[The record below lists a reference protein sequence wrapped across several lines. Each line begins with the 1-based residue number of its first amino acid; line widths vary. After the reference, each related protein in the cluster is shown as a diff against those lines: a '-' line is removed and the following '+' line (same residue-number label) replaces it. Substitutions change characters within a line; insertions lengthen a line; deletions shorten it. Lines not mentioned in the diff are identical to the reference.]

1 MGPTSPVSEDG
12 RGTDR
17 PADAGGADRSS
28 TTPSPQSS
36 SGGARIA
43 QAALL
48 VAGVTVLA
56 RIVGFGR
63 WLVFS
68 KTIGAGC
75 LAEAYTTAN
84 QLPNI
89 LFEVVAGGALAG
101 AVIPVLAG
109 PVARGDRAAQGR
121 IVGALLSWSFVLLAP
136 VAVLA
141 WVLAGGYT
149 DAMLDP
155 GAECGGSTATATRM
169 LAIFVPQ
176 VFGYAVAVVATAVLQ
191 SHKRFAAGAL
201 APLISSLVVVA
212 TYFVFAA
219 AAPDADSAS
228 QGATDLLAW
237 GTTAGVLALALTVLV
252 PMLALRLPIKLT
264 LRLDPG
270 VGPVLRKLALAGL
283 AVLIAQ
289 QLTFVVTTYLANHR
303 GVPGS
308 IAVYTWANAIYLL
321 PYAVLAVPITTAVFP
336 RLAAA
341 FDAAEGFDRYA
352 STSTRA
358 VLLAGG
364 AGAALLVGTAVPV
377 GRIFAYND
385 GAVQE
390 SQASALIDG
399 LLLFAPAAIGFAVLM
414 HVGRVLYA
422 RHCGREVAVVT
433 SAAWVLVAV
442 AGVVLT
448 ATWGAVPALAAAM
461 SVGMVVGAVVLLLV
475 LRREAGPAVLAGF
488 PRATLAALIG
498 AALAGAAGWV
508 VSVPAGDA
516 GPGKAVVFAV
526 LSGLAV
532 VIVYAV
538 VVLALDRADA
548 RALVRREKA

>member
-1 MGPTSPVSEDG
+1 MTAG
-12 RGTDR
+12 RV
-17 PADAGGADRSS
+17 
-28 TTPSPQSS
+28 
-36 SGGARIA
+36 AR
-43 QAALL
+43 AALL

-56 RIVGFGR
+56 RVVGFGR

-68 KTIGAGC
+68 KTVGAGC

-89 LFEVVAGGALAG
+89 LFEIVAGGALAG

-109 PVARGDRAAQGR
+109 PVGRRDRAAQGR
-121 IVGALLSWSFVLLAP
+121 IIGALFSWSFLLLAP
-136 VAVLA
+136 FAVLS
-141 WVLAGGYT
+141 WFLASSYT
-149 DAMLDP
+149 DAILDP
-155 GAECGGSTATATRM
+155 GADCGGSATTATRM
-169 LAIFVPQ
+169 LMIFVPQ
-176 VFGYAVAVVATAVLQ
+176 VFGYAIAVIATAVLQ

-212 TYFVFAA
+212 TYFVFAS
-219 AAPDADSAS
+219 AAPDADAAS
-228 QGATDLLAW
+228 RSSTDLLAW
-237 GTTAGVLALALTVLV
+237 GTTAGVAALALTVLV
-252 PMLALRLPIKLT
+252 PMLFLRLPIKFT

-270 VGPVLRKLALAGL
+270 VGPVLRRLALAGL

-289 QLTFVVTTYLANHR
+289 QLTFVITTYLANHR
-303 GVPGS
+303 GVAGS
-308 IAVYTWANAIYLL
+308 IAVYTWANAVYLL

-341 FDAAEGFDRYA
+341 FESGERFDFYAAG
-352 STSTRA
+352 STRA
-358 VLLAGG
+358 VMLAGG

-377 GRIFAYND
+377 ARIFAYND

-390 SQASALIDG
+390 AQASSLGNALIA
-399 LLLFAPAAIGFAVLM
+399 FAPAAIGFAVLM

-422 RHCGREVAVVT
+422 RHSGREVAVVT

-448 ATWGAVPALAAAM
+448 SQWDTVPALAAAM
-461 SVGMVVGAVVLLLV
+461 SVGMVIGALVLVVV
-475 LRREAGPAVLAGF
+475 LRREAGAGVLTGIT
-488 PRATLAALIG
+488 RATLAAVVG
-498 AALAGAAGWV
+498 AVLAGAAGWLV
-508 VSVPAGDA
+508 ARPADDA
-516 GPGKAVVFAV
+516 GVGTAVLFAL

-538 VVLALDRADA
+538 IAVVLDRADT
-548 RALVRREKA
+548 RALLRRELVEEKQ

>member
-1 MGPTSPVSEDG
+1 M
-12 RGTDR
+12 
-17 PADAGGADRSS
+17 
-28 TTPSPQSS
+28 
-36 SGGARIA
+36 
-43 QAALL
+43 
-48 VAGVTVLA
+48 LA
-56 RIVGFGR
+56 RVVGFGR

-68 KTIGAGC
+68 KTVGAGC
-75 LAEAYTTAN
+75 LAEAYATAN

-109 PVARGDRAAQGR
+109 PVARDDRAAQGR
-121 IVGALLSWSFVLLAP
+121 IIGALLTWSFVLLAP
-136 VAVLA
+136 FALLTWILA
-141 WVLAGGYT
+141 STYT

-155 GAECGGSTATATRM
+155 GPECSGSAATATRM

-176 VFGYAVAVVATAVLQ
+176 VFGYALAVIAAAVLQ

-212 TYFVFAA
+212 TYLAFAA
-219 AAPDADSAS
+219 SAPEADVASRGAA
-228 QGATDLLAW
+228 DLLAW
-237 GTTAGVLALALTVLV
+237 GTTAGVAALALTVLI
-252 PMLALRLPIKLT
+252 PMLVLRLPIKLT

-270 VGPVLRKLALAGL
+270 VGPVLRRLALAGL

-303 GVPGS
+303 GVAGS
-308 IAVYTWANAIYLL
+308 IAVYTWANAVYLL

-341 FDAAEGFDRYA
+341 YESGERFDFYAAA
-352 STSTRA
+352 STRA
-358 VLLAGG
+358 VMVAGG

-377 GRIFAYND
+377 ARTFAYDD

-390 SQASALIDG
+390 PRATSLADALFA
-399 LLLFAPAAIGFAVLM
+399 FAPAALGFAVLM

-422 RHCGREVAVVT
+422 RHAGRQVAVVT

-448 ATWGAVPALAAAM
+448 AEWDAVPALAAAM
-461 SVGMVVGAVVLLLV
+461 SVGMVLGALVLLLV
-475 LRREAGPAVLAGF
+475 LRKEAGPGVLAGL
-488 PRATLAALIG
+488 PRATLAALAG
-498 AALAGAAGWV
+498 AVLAGAAGWA
-508 VSVPAGDA
+508 VSLPAGDA
-516 GPGKAVVFAV
+516 GVGSAVVFSV

-532 VIVYAV
+532 VVVYAAV
-538 VVLALDRADA
+538 VVALDRGDA
-548 RALVRREKA
+548 RALLRRGVPNTVEETP

>member
-1 MGPTSPVSEDG
+1 VS
-12 RGTDR
+12 T
-17 PADAGGADRSS
+17 GG
-28 TTPSPQSS
+28 
-36 SGGARIA
+36 RIA
-43 QAALL
+43 RAALL
-48 VAGVTVLA
+48 VAAVTVLA
-56 RIVGFGR
+56 RVVGFAR

-68 KTIGAGC
+68 KTVGAGC

-121 IVGALLSWSFVLLAP
+121 IIGALLSWSFVLLAP
-136 VAVLA
+136 IALLA
-141 WVLAGGYT
+141 WVLAGRYT

-155 GAECGGSTATATRM
+155 GADCGGTTATATRM

-191 SHKRFAAGAL
+191 SHKRFAAGAW

-212 TYFVFAA
+212 TYLVFAA
-219 AAPDADSAS
+219 TAPDADAAS
-228 QGATDLLAW
+228 RGATNLLAW
-237 GTTAGVLALALTVLV
+237 GTTAGVLALALTVLI
-252 PMLALRLPIKLT
+252 PMLLLRLPIKPT
-264 LRLDPG
+264 LKLDPG
-270 VGPVLRKLALAGL
+270 VGPILRKLAFAGL
-283 AVLIAQ
+283 AVLVAQ

-303 GVPGS
+303 GVAGS
-308 IAVYTWANAIYLL
+308 IAVYTWANAVYLL

-341 FDAAEGFDRYA
+341 FDAGEGFERYA
-352 STSTRA
+352 ATSTRA
-358 VLLAGG
+358 VMLAGG

-377 GRIFAYND
+377 ARIFAYND

-390 SQASALIDG
+390 TQATSLANGLIA
-399 LLLFAPAAIGFAVLM
+399 FAPAAIGFAVLM

-433 SAAWVLVAV
+433 SAAWILVAL

-448 ATWGAVPALAAAM
+448 AHWDAVPALAAAM
-461 SVGMVVGAVVLLLV
+461 SVGMVVGAVVLLGV
-475 LRREAGPAVLAGF
+475 LRREAGPGVLAGSG
-488 PRATLAALIG
+488 RATLAALAG
-498 AALAGAAGWV
+498 AVLAGAAGWAV
-508 VSVPAGDA
+508 ALPADNG
-516 GPGKAVVFAV
+516 GVGKALVFAV
-526 LSGLAV
+526 LSGLVV
-532 VIVYAV
+532 VIVYAGAAM
-538 VVLALDRADA
+538 ALDRTDT
-548 RALVRREKA
+548 RALLRRGSAEETTQ

>member
-1 MGPTSPVSEDG
+1 VGPTTQVS
-12 RGTDR
+12 RL
-17 PADAGGADRSS
+17 
-28 TTPSPQSS
+28 
-36 SGGARIA
+36 AR
-43 QAALL
+43 AALV
-48 VAGVTVLA
+48 VAAVTVLA
-56 RIVGFGR
+56 RVVGFGR

-68 KTIGAGC
+68 KTVGAGC

-121 IVGALLSWSFVLLAP
+121 IIGALLTWSFVLLAP
-136 VAVLA
+136 VALLA
-141 WVLAGGYT
+141 WLLAGRYT

-155 GAECGGSTATATRM
+155 GAECGTSTATATRM

-219 AAPDADSAS
+219 AAPDADAAS
-228 QGATDLLAW
+228 QSSTDLLAW
-237 GTTAGVLALALTVLV
+237 GTTAGVAALALTVLV
-252 PMLALRLPIKLT
+252 PLLLLRLPIRPT

-270 VGPVLRKLALAGL
+270 VGPVLRRLALAGL

-303 GVPGS
+303 GVAGS

-341 FDAAEGFDRYA
+341 FEAGEEFDRYA
-352 STSTRA
+352 ATSTRA
-358 VLLAGG
+358 VMLAGG
-364 AGAALLVGTAVPV
+364 AGAALLIGTAVPV
-377 GRIFAYND
+377 ARIFAYDD
-385 GAVQE
+385 GAVQAAKAT
-390 SQASALIDG
+390 SLANG
-399 LLLFAPAAIGFAVLM
+399 LLAFAPAAIGFAVLM

-422 RHCGREVAVVT
+422 RHSGREVAVVT
-433 SAAWVLVAV
+433 SGAWVLVAV

-448 ATWGAVPALAAAM
+448 AHWDAVPALAAAM
-461 SVGMVVGAVVLLLV
+461 SVGMVVGAFVLLLV
-475 LRREAGPAVLAGF
+475 LRREAGPAVLTGV
-488 PRATLAALIG
+488 PRAHLTALAG
-498 AALAGAAGWV
+498 AALAGAAGWLV
-508 VSVPAGDA
+508 ALPAGH
-516 GPGKAVVFAV
+516 GGVGKAVLFSL
-526 LSGLAV
+526 LSGLTV
-532 VIVYAV
+532 VVVYAV

-548 RALVRREKA
+548 RALVHREKP

>member
-1 MGPTSPVSEDG
+1 MSRV
-12 RGTDR
+12 
-17 PADAGGADRSS
+17 
-28 TTPSPQSS
+28 
-36 SGGARIA
+36 AR
-43 QAALL
+43 AALV
-48 VAGVTVLA
+48 VAAITVLA
-56 RIVGFGR
+56 RVVGFAR

-68 KTIGAGC
+68 KTVGAGC

-121 IVGALLSWSFVLLAP
+121 IVGALLSWSFLLLAP
-136 VAVLA
+136 VALLA
-141 WVLAGGYT
+141 WVLAGRYT

-155 GAECGGSTATATRM
+155 GADCGGTTGTATRM

-212 TYFVFAA
+212 TYVVFAA
-219 AAPDADSAS
+219 TAPEADAASR
-228 QGATDLLAW
+228 GATNLLAW

-252 PMLALRLPIKLT
+252 PMLFLRLPIKPT

-270 VGPVLRKLALAGL
+270 VGPVLRRLALAGL
-283 AVLIAQ
+283 AVLVAQ

-303 GVPGS
+303 GVAGS
-308 IAVYTWANAIYLL
+308 IAVYTWANAVYLL

-341 FDAAEGFDRYA
+341 FESGDRFDVYAA
-352 STSTRA
+352 TSTRA

-377 GRIFAYND
+377 ARIFAYND
-385 GAVQE
+385 GAVHE
-390 SQASALIDG
+390 TQATSLANGLIA
-399 LLLFAPAAIGFAVLM
+399 FAPAAIGFAVLM

-433 SAAWVLVAV
+433 SAAWIVVAL

-448 ATWGAVPALAAAM
+448 AHWDAVPALAAAM
-461 SVGMVVGAVVLLLV
+461 SIGMVVGAVVLLGV
-475 LRREAGPAVLAGF
+475 LRREAGPGVLAGSG
-488 PRATLAALIG
+488 RATLAALAG
-498 AALAGAAGWV
+498 AVLAGAAGWAAAL
-508 VSVPAGDA
+508 PAGN
-516 GPGKAVVFAV
+516 GGVGKALVFAV

-532 VIVYAV
+532 VVVYAGAAM
-538 VVLALDRADA
+538 ALDRPDA
-548 RALVRREKA
+548 RALLRRGSVEETNK

>member
-1 MGPTSPVSEDG
+1 VGPTTQVSTDG
-12 RGTDR
+12 SAGR
-17 PADAGGADRSS
+17 PS
-28 TTPSPQSS
+28 T
-36 SGGARIA
+36 GARVA

-56 RIVGFGR
+56 RVVGFGR

-68 KTIGAGC
+68 KTVGAGC

-109 PVARGDRAAQGR
+109 PVSRGDRAAQGR
-121 IVGALLSWSFVLLAP
+121 IIGALLSWSFLLLAP
-136 VAVLA
+136 FALLS
-141 WVLAGGYT
+141 WVLASSYT

-155 GAECGGSTATATRM
+155 GADCGGSAATATRM
-169 LAIFVPQ
+169 LIIFVPQ
-176 VFGYAVAVVATAVLQ
+176 VFGYAIAVIATAVLQ
-191 SHKRFAAGAL
+191 SHKRFGAGAW

-212 TYFVFAA
+212 TYFLFAA
-219 AAPDADSAS
+219 AAPDADTAARS
-228 QGATDLLAW
+228 ATDLLAW
-237 GTTAGVLALALTVLV
+237 GTTAGVAALALTVLV
-252 PMLALRLPIKLT
+252 PMLFLRLPIKPT

-270 VGPVLRKLALAGL
+270 VGPVLRRLALAGL

-303 GVPGS
+303 GVAGS
-308 IAVYTWANAIYLL
+308 IAVYTWANAVYLL
-321 PYAVLAVPITTAVFP
+321 PYAVLAVPITIAVFP

-341 FDAAEGFDRYA
+341 YDAGERFDVYAAA
-352 STSTRA
+352 STRA
-358 VLLAGG
+358 VMLAGG

-377 GRIFAYND
+377 ARIFAYDD
-385 GAVQE
+385 GSVQE
-390 SQASALIDG
+390 TQASSLGNGLIA
-399 LLLFAPAAIGFAVLM
+399 FAPAAIGFAVLM

-422 RHCGREVAVVT
+422 RHAGREVAVVT

-448 ATWGAVPALAAAM
+448 ASWDAVPALAAAM
-461 SVGMVVGAVVLLLV
+461 SVGMVAGAVVLLAV
-475 LRREAGPAVLAGF
+475 LARQAGKAVLAGL
-488 PRATLAALIG
+488 PRAALAALVG
-498 AALAGAAGWV
+498 AVLAGAAGWAV
-508 VSVPAGDA
+508 ALPADDA
-516 GPGKAVVFAV
+516 GVGTAVLFSV

-532 VIVYAV
+532 VIVYAAV
-538 VVLALDRADA
+538 AVALDRADV
-548 RALVRREKA
+548 RALLRREMQ

>member
-1 MGPTSPVSEDG
+1 VSTNGSGAAE
-12 RGTDR
+12 R
-17 PADAGGADRSS
+17 PAGDGGGDGPKTGAG
-28 TTPSPQSS
+28 T
-36 SGGARIA
+36 GARIA

-48 VAGVTVLA
+48 VAAVTVLA
-56 RIVGFGR
+56 RVVGFGR

-68 KTIGAGC
+68 KTVGAGC

-121 IVGALLSWSFVLLAP
+121 IIGALLSWSFLLLAP
-136 VAVLA
+136 FALLA
-141 WVLAGGYT
+141 WVLASTYT

-155 GAECGGSTATATRM
+155 GAECGGSAATATRM

-176 VFGYAVAVVATAVLQ
+176 VFGYAIAVIATAVLQ

-201 APLISSLVVVA
+201 APLISSLVVVG
-212 TYFVFAA
+212 TYLAFAA
-219 AAPDADSAS
+219 AAPNADTASRDAA
-228 QGATDLLAW
+228 DLLAW
-237 GTTAGVLALALTVLV
+237 GTTAGVAALALTVLV
-252 PMLALRLPIKLT
+252 PMLLLRLPIRPT
-264 LRLDPG
+264 LRLDAG

-303 GVPGS
+303 GVAGS
-308 IAVYTWANAIYLL
+308 IAVYTWANAVYLL

-341 FDAAEGFDRYA
+341 YEAGERFDFYAAA
-352 STSTRA
+352 STRA
-358 VLLAGG
+358 VMLAGG

-377 GRIFAYND
+377 ARVFAYDD

-390 SQASALIDG
+390 SRAASLVDALFS
-399 LLLFAPAAIGFAVLM
+399 FAPAAIGFAVLM

-422 RHCGREVAVVT
+422 RHSGREVAVVT
-433 SAAWVLVAV
+433 SGAWVLVAA

-448 ATWGAVPALAAAM
+448 ASWDAVPALAAAM
-461 SVGMVVGAVVLLLV
+461 SIGMVAGAVVLLVV
-475 LRREAGPAVLAGF
+475 LRREAGAGVLAGL
-488 PRATLAALIG
+488 PRATLAALAG
-498 AALAGAAGWV
+498 AVLAGAAGWA
-508 VSVPAGDA
+508 VSIPAGDA
-516 GPGKAVVFAV
+516 GVGEACVFAV

-532 VIVYAV
+532 VVVYAA
-538 VVLALDRADA
+538 VVLGLDRADA
-548 RALVRREKA
+548 RALLRRGVTQ